1 MTRETKK
8 DYLIK
13 EDEQGNLI
21 LYTYMKELSE
31 IIGDDSYMFV
41 MGYYNCVAFKHENSS
56 DYMIIAVTDPLKL
69 EHYRKL
75 RKVMT
80 AEELRRKYCYDSY
93 IHVSYFNTKY
103 YDFER
108 TELEGELNDR

>member
-13 EDEQGNLI
+13 EDEKGDLI
-21 LYTYMKELSE
+21 VYAYMKELSKN
-31 IIGDDSYMFV
+31 IGEDKYMFV
-41 MGYYNCVAFKHENSS
+41 IGYYNCVAFKCENSN
-56 DYMIIAVTDPLKL
+56 DYMIIAVTDLLKL
-69 EHYRKL
+69 KHYRKL

-80 AEELRRKYCYDSY
+80 AEELRRKYSYDSY
-93 IHVSYFNTKY
+93 IHVSFFSTNY

>member
-13 EDEQGNLI
+13 EDTKGDLI
-21 LYTYMKELSE
+21 VYAYMEELSKRKGKDE
-31 IIGDDSYMFV
+31 YSFV
-41 MGYYNCVAFKHENSS
+41 MGYYNCVAFKCENST
-56 DYMIIAVTDPLKL
+56 DYMIIAVTDLSKL
-69 EHYRKL
+69 NHYRKL

-80 AEELRRKYCYDSY
+80 AEELRRKYAYDSY
-93 IHVSYFNTKY
+93 IHISYFDTKY

-108 TELEGELNDR
+108 TNLEGELNER